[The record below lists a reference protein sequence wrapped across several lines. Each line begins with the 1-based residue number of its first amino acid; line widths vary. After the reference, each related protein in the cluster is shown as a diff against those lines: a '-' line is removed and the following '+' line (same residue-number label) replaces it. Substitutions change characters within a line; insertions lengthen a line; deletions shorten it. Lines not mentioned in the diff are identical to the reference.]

1 MRGGNLE
8 GIVCEGFLEEVTLSR
23 DQQSMSRNPLCKSKR
38 KTLSR
43 QRLSKGKHLAAGKAS
58 LTGAWSKI

>member
-1 MRGGNLE
+1 M
-8 GIVCEGFLEEVTLSR
+8 SR

-38 KTLSR
+38 KKLSR

-58 LTGAWSKI
+58 MTGMVQDLGTVAGRRS